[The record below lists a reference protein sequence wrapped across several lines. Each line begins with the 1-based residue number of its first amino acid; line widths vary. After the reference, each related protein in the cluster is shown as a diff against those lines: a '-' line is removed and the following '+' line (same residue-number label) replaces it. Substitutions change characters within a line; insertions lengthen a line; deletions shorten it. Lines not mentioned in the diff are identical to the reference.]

1 MDKTA
6 AIRNPKRS
14 IQCIAETRAPTTD
27 TDAEATVTGRNA
39 TKASDCKRHRLE
51 KAPPSSRH
59 ITINSVRIR
68 QEQQQTNDSYSGGN
82 RHMTRGIQLKTLS
95 STNLD
100 YLGLPPDTLR
110 GAMDMLANDLGD
122 YDRVDEAAVA
132 VTREVRGTMEEVL
145 ELLTA
150 ALPAEYR

>member
-1 MDKTA
+1 
-6 AIRNPKRS
+6 
-14 IQCIAETRAPTTD
+14 
-27 TDAEATVTGRNA
+27 
-39 TKASDCKRHRLE
+39 
-51 KAPPSSRH
+51 
-59 ITINSVRIR
+59 
-68 QEQQQTNDSYSGGN
+68 
-82 RHMTRGIQLKTLS
+82 MTRGIQLKTLS